1 MSVNRRIRLNLRNFG
16 NLPAVMLSQYD
27 EGYNLVFEIFDGAS
41 AAGDLS
47 GYTATLKGV
56 RSDTLSYSFTGT
68 ISNNVLTFEI
78 DTTMTGVAGKGT
90 AEIVLTA
97 SGVVFATFNMPVF
110 VERAAVPDGSIDAD
124 VTRAEEVAEQI
135 QQIVDTAAEQV
146 TAETEQ
152 IVGDLEADVS
162 QIKEDLNPLLDADA
176 TLEFVYK
183 CVGYYYNSS
192 AKKIMSSANLET
204 FKYNIPN
211 DCVAVRIQSN
221 FYASQIMFSN
231 TDATSAT
238 FPSMSINLNEIAL
251 RPATTLG
258 SATNVDITYIINDDN
273 RYKYLYVPHYV
284 ADPNP
289 VVVTATIRGEISALT
304 YGKIDAAGRYRRKV
318 PTGEDIFTSE
328 GFTSG
333 YILSNGT
340 GGTTANPNYG
350 YTDYIDV
357 EGNSFTLDGISGN
370 GFSVVYDEN
379 KSPLGSG
386 AISLFFD
393 KDDRPDGTKYIR
405 FNVYLTSLPSVKMNV
420 YETVWVTYITPSQV
434 IGGYTDITVGTGK
447 QFTSVVEAVEY
458 ANGIASDYNTVN
470 VYIYPG
476 TYNIIE
482 EYDLSEQV
490 SSWNGLTLADHV
502 NLIGVGSPDKVVL
515 SGELPTD
522 ITSYAFDRNNV
533 STLNFWKNNSIKNLT
548 ITAKNMRYCLHNE
561 DGKVY
566 AVENAVETIEN
577 CVFIYYE
584 NDTGIVS
591 SRVPVGIGAAA
602 GRKTT
607 FRNCVFDNQSAN
619 GNYPLLLHNN
629 TNAEKY
635 CEWIFESCD
644 FIGGTMNSLKLSS
657 AGSGQTEIV
666 NIIGCRL
673 PNNLRF
679 DRQNVYTGTVCE
691 YKVFGHGNAI
701 SGTASWDGVT
711 ESASVTEMLID

>member
-1 MSVNRRIRLNLRNFG
+1 MSTVNGFQVG
-16 NLPAVMLSQYD
+16 S
-27 EGYNLVFEIFDGAS
+27 E
-41 AAGDLS
+41 
-47 GYTATLKGV
+47 TLKYNYESLDNYNTPNFSTSSSETYAVGDYV
-56 RSDTLSYSFTGT
+56 MYNGKLYKCTT
-68 ISNNVLTFEI
+68 
-78 DTTMTGVAGKGT
+78 DTTGGT
-90 AEIVLTA
+90 WVSGNWVEAVL
-97 SGVVFATFNMPVF
+97 S
-110 VERAAVPDGSIDAD
+110 D
-124 VTRAEEVAEQI
+124 
-135 QQIVDTAAEQV
+135 
-146 TAETEQ
+146 
-152 IVGDLEADVS
+152 DVS
-162 QIKEDLNPLLDADA
+162 ELNRQLSDVEENKIPELKNALNPLLDADVA
-176 TLEFVYK
+176 LEFAYK
-183 CVGYYYNSS
+183 CVGYYYNSGTQQ
-192 AKKIMSSANLET
+192 IRSSVNLET
-204 FKYNIPN
+204 FKYDIPD

-221 FYASQIMFSN
+221 FYASQIIFSN
-231 TDATSAT
+231 TDTTSAT

-251 RPATTLG
+251 RPAMAPS

-284 ADPNP
+284 GNANP
-289 VVVTATIRGEISALT
+289 VVVTATIRGEISALK
-304 YGKIDAAGRYRRKV
+304 YGKIDAAGRYRRNI

-333 YILSNGT
+333 YILLNSQ
-340 GGTTANPNYG
+340 GGTTANPDYG
-350 YTDYIDV
+350 YTDYINI
-357 EGNSFTLDGISGN
+357 EGKSFALYGISGTA
-370 GFSVVYDEN
+370 FSVVYDEN
-379 KSPLGSG
+379 KNPLGSG

-393 KDDRPDGTKYIR
+393 KNDRPDGTKYIR
-405 FNVYLTSLPSVKMNV
+405 FNVYLANLPSVKMNV
-420 YETVWVTYITPSQV
+420 YETEWVTYITPSQV
-434 IGGYTDITVGTGK
+434 VGGYTDITVGTGK
-447 QFTSVVEAVEY
+447 QFASVVEAVEY
-458 ANGIASDYNTVN
+458 ANSIASDYNTVN

-476 TYNIIE
+476 TYNIIGD
-482 EYDLSEQV
+482 YDLSEQV
-490 SSWNGLTLADHV
+490 SNWNGLTLADHV

-522 ITSYAFDRNNV
+522 ISSYAFDRNNV

-566 AVENAVETIEN
+566 AVENAVETIDN

-584 NDTGIVS
+584 NDEGIIS
-591 SRVPVGIGAAA
+591 SRISIGIGAAA

-607 FRNCVFDNQSAN
+607 FRNCVFDNRSAN

-635 CEWIFESCD
+635 CEWIFESCN

-679 DRQNVYTGTVCE
+679 DRQNIYTGTVCE